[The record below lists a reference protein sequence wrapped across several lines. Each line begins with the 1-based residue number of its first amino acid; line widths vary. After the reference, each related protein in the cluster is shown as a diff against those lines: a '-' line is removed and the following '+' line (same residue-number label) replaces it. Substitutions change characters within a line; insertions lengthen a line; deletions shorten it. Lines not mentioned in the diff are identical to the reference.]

1 MTAWTWGKWEGGV
14 SCPDCLPER
23 TGEPDQMR
31 RWKGREGAGLPEMA
45 CGFLYAGLKG
55 PVLCPQANVQQRHG
69 NVAVIPEKRLVTETW
84 ESADRTFGRAA
95 SAMAHSPG
103 CWSEG
108 LGTHHWLPER
118 VHNMAAHF
126 PQSE

>member
-1 MTAWTWGKWEGGV
+1 MWGKWEGGV
-14 SCPDCLPER
+14 SCPDCLPEG
-23 TGEPDQMR
+23 TGEPDQMK

-55 PVLCPQANVQQRHG
+55 PVLCPHANVQQRGG

-84 ESADRTFGRAA
+84 ESADRTCGRAA
-95 SAMAHSPG
+95 STQ
-103 CWSEG
+103 EG
-108 LGTHHWLPER
+108 LGPHHRLPEC
-118 VHNMAAHF
+118 VHNMAARF